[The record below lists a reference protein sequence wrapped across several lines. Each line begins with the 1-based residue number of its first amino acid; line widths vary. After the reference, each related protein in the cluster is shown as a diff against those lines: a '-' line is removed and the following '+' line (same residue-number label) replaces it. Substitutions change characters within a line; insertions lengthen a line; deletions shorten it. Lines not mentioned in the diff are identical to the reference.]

1 MFTAAQIRELMEVK
15 PFKPFRIC
23 MSDGRSYDVTNHDQA
38 LVGKNSV
45 EIGMKPD
52 AEGFAVYFSR
62 CAIMH
67 ITRIEDLQLV

>member
-1 MFTAAQIRELMEVK
+1 MEVK

-23 MSDGRSYDVTNHDQA
+23 LSDGRSYDVTNHDQA

-52 AEGFAVYFSR
+52 AEGFAEYFSG

-67 ITRIEDLQLV
+67 ITRIEDLQPV